1 MPIQRGAVPGGYC
14 GPGRPRLYTAEERGR
29 AVGLASSGVPRNEVA
44 RMLGIPQSTVKEWC
58 RRYSVPA
65 RDELPDMLHEFPAWV
80 RANRA
85 MRGWTQ
91 KELGRRAGLS
101 QGAVS
106 SIEGGVNDARLGTA
120 VAIIDAFGEED
131 S

>member
-1 MPIQRGAVPGGYC
+1 MVALGSGGYC

-80 RANRA
+80 AAKRA

-91 KELGRRAGLS
+91 GDLAERAGVS
-101 QGAVS
+101 QVAVS
-106 SIEGGVNDARLGTA
+106 HIERGRSMAKLDTA
-120 VAIIDAFGEED
+120 VAIIDAFGEEG
-131 S
+131 

>member
-1 MPIQRGAVPGGYC
+1 MIDLGSGGYC

-80 RANRA
+80 RCRMAA
-85 MRGWTQ
+85 L
-91 KELGRRAGLS
+91 ELS
-101 QGAVS
+101 QNQLAQRTGISAGNLS
-106 SIEGGVNDARLGTA
+106 MYLRETKMPKFDTA
-120 VAIIDAFGEED
+120 VKIIDALCELDGTR
-131 S
+131 